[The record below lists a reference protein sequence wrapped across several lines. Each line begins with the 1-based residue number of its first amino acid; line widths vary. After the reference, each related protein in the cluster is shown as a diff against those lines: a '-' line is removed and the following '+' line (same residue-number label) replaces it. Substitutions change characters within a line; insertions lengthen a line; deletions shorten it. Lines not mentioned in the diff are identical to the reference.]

1 MKTNLKC
8 WQWWIVGCAFAR
20 HRPCHPFTRSHW
32 IVSTEPSTSVQA
44 AKSAVHA
51 MQRVERSTEHPTSQ
65 CSKCPVCRAVCP
77 RGRGPGVFRCTP
89 EKVFCF
95 YSFLMSFFLSFDFL
109 DFRAENRWGG
119 MDSFRDLV
127 RWTGE
132 TAKRRTGE
140 KRKGAV
146 VLFSLKVHLVGI

>member
-1 MKTNLKC
+1 MP
-8 WQWWIVGCAFAR
+8 Q
-20 HRPCHPFTRSHW
+20 RSG
-32 IVSTEPSTSVQA
+32 PGSVQ
-44 AKSAVHA
+44 VH
-51 MQRVERSTEHPTSQ
+51 
-65 CSKCPVCRAVCP
+65 
-77 RGRGPGVFRCTP
+77 PGESVL
-89 EKVFCF
+89 
-95 YSFLMSFFLSFDFL
+95 FLFIFDVYFFLSFDFL